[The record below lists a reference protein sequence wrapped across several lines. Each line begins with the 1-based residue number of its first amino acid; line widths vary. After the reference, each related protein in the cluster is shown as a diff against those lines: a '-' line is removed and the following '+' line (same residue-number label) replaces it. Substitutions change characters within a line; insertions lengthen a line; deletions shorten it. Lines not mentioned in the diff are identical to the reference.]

1 MRHELSQSFYFEAA
15 HTLQREVGAA
25 PSRRVHGHTY
35 IVEITLRGQ
44 ADPASG
50 MLVDLG
56 LLRRAIETVRLDLD
70 HHFLNDVEGLGAPT
84 LENLCSYLWKRFAPQ
99 FASLA
104 RVTVRRDQSG
114 DRCTLS
120 AD

>member
-1 MRHELSQSFYFEAA
+1 MKHELSQRFYFEAA
-15 HTLQREVGAA
+15 HTLQREVDTG

-35 IVEITLRGQ
+35 IAEITLRGQ

-70 HHFLNDVEGLGAPT
+70 HHFLNDVDGLGAAT
-84 LENLCSYLWKRFAPQ
+84 LENLCSYLWKRFAAQ
-99 FASLA
+99 FSSLA
-104 RVTVRRDQSG
+104 RVSVRRDQSG
-114 DRCTLS
+114 DRCSLS

>member
-1 MRHELSQSFYFEAA
+1 MTHELSQSFYFEAA
-15 HTLQREVGAA
+15 HTLQREVAA
-25 PSRRVHGHTY
+25 QSSRRVHGHTY
-35 IVEITLRGQ
+35 IAEITLRGQ
-44 ADPASG
+44 PDAASG

-56 LLRRAIETVRLDLD
+56 MLRRAIETIRLDLD

-114 DRCTLS
+114 DRCTMS